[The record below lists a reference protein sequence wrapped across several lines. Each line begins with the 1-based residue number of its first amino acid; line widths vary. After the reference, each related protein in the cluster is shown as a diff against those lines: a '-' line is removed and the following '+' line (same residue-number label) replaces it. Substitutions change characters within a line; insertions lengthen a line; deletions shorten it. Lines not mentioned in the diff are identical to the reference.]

1 MTKIIRSICVFTDK
15 PSDSDTVKLE
25 EIENKLIAEGYQ
37 IQTKRLC
44 TKYTPISEIESA
56 TPKSVGYIS
65 IGKVSLAQLSGQL
78 DDFLK
83 SNRVTFNFDLT
94 DEVITDR
101 HIDFLFDV
109 IAKRA
114 EHTFNFSYSF
124 NAPSSSP
131 FFTTTNYEQNGF
143 SLGLQSAD
151 LSEGCESLDE
161 WFKNMSEVWS
171 ELIQIF
177 GEDSEFLGIDSS
189 IAPLFD
195 NGSYI
200 AFMKKLHTSFS
211 SSVISDSY
219 TRASNFIKT
228 LNPKPVG
235 LNGLMFPA
243 LEDSELAKEYDNGN
257 FGIERNIFLSLHSG
271 LGVDTYPIGI
281 NESPER
287 IKNILKLTQSLSNK
301 YSKPLSVRFV
311 SDGVAKIGDR
321 TKFENQYLKNVTI
334 RPL

>member
-1 MTKIIRSICVFTDK
+1 MNKIIRSICVFSDK
-15 PSDSDTVKLE
+15 PSDTDTAKLKAVE
-25 EIENKLIAEGYQ
+25 DKLTAKGYQ

-44 TKYTPISEIESA
+44 TKYSPIAEIES
-56 TPKSVGYIS
+56 TVPRSVGYIS
-65 IGKVSLAQLSGQL
+65 IGKVSLAQLSEQL

-83 SNRVTFNFDLT
+83 SDRVTFNFDLT
-94 DEVITDR
+94 DEHIADS

-131 FFTTTNYEQNGF
+131 FFTTTNYARNGF

-161 WFKNMSEVWS
+161 WFKNMSEVWG
-171 ELIQIF
+171 ELMQIF
-177 GEDSEFLGIDSS
+177 EEDPEFLGIDSS

-195 NGSYI
+195 SGSYV

-219 TRASNFIKT
+219 TQASNFIKT
-228 LNPKPVG
+228 QNPKPVG

-243 LEDSELAKEYDNGN
+243 LEDSELAKEYENGN
-257 FGIERNIFLSLHSG
+257 FSIERNIFLSLHSG
-271 LGVDTYPIGI
+271 LGVDTYPIGVD
-281 NESPER
+281 ESPER
-287 IKNILKLTQSLSNK
+287 IKNVLKLTQSLSNK

-311 SDGVAKIGDR
+311 SDGVAKIGDL
-321 TKFENQYLKNVTI
+321 TKFEKCYNSSIIDRY
-334 RPL
+334 